1 MSITAIPRADEWVSG
16 CEAKRLAGL
25 TWYMLHK
32 HVMLGK
38 VRALAE
44 PGSVIKYNRPDLERL
59 AQELGRKPIA
69 TGGKT
74 RSDVQ
79 TKRKTRGASNT
90 RVSVVSRVVRE
101 ADSRRTL
108 NPGAGSSHVSSE
120 F

>member
-1 MSITAIPRADEWVSG
+1 MSITAIPQAGEWVSG

-44 PGSVIKYNRPDLERL
+44 PGSVIKYNKPDIERL

-69 TGGKT
+69 SGGKT
-74 RSDVQ
+74 RSNVQ
-79 TKRKTRGASNT
+79 TKRKTRGATNT
-90 RVSVVSRVVRE
+90 ASPVASCLSHAADTRGLLKGRE
-101 ADSRRTL
+101 KPAH
-108 NPGAGSSHVSSE
+108 ASSE